1 MFRVGVA
8 TAVTEPTRS
17 MGLLAELQSNQPA
30 RSCLPSAKAADWISK
45 KRVECCHAYRLQRF

>member
-17 MGLLAELQSNQPA
+17 MGLLAEVQKQPA
-30 RSCLPSAKAADWISK
+30 SQILSAVGESGGLDFGK
-45 KRVECCHAYRLQRF
+45 KG